1 MEKVPRNS
9 LPPRDRRRASRG
21 SASTTTTLT
30 ESLTADDT
38 TICGSMREMEVG
50 KAEMVRV
57 MECFGEKYHPDTQT
71 KRKN

>member
-1 MEKVPRNS
+1 MKKVPRNS

-57 MECFGEKYHPDTQT
+57 MECFGERNATQT